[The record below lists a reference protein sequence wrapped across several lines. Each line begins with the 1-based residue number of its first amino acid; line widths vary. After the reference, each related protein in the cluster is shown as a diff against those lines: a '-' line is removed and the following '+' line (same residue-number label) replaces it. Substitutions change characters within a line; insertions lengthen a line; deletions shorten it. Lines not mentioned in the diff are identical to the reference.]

1 MNSILILI
9 ITYILN
15 PILETS
21 AGICAVKSMNHRSL
35 RLTPADFIFYLSTIL
50 AVLLIPSE
58 PAIFK
63 WVFVLL
69 LYLVYIL
76 AGAGAGV
83 VTGLAGL
90 SAAVVITPLLVS
102 VCEWQSYDAVTV
114 ALAAD
119 VLASLLTAYTYYKNK
134 NIDLKNGMLVAITAF
149 IGTIIGSY
157 CGYLFSQSQPD
168 GLGYISMITTIGLGI
183 KFLIKPIEEGHDA
196 ESGLEH
202 ISKKKITQSMLFG
215 CGIGWICGFTGS
227 GGGIL
232 MLTVFTL
239 HLGYNLKVAVGT
251 STMIMTLVA
260 LTGTVSHISMGAT
273 VEILPTLL
281 VVICCVI
288 GAYVSA
294 KFANKCEI
302 KKLNKVVG
310 TCLGILGVITI
321 LLKLI

>member
-1 MNSILILI
+1 VVINHYIPNNKI
-9 ITYILN
+9 IGGNI
-15 PILETS
+15 
-21 AGICAVKSMNHRSL
+21 M
-35 RLTPADFIFYLSTIL
+35 
-50 AVLLIPSE
+50 
-58 PAIFK
+58 
-63 WVFVLL
+63 

-76 AGAGAGV
+76 AGTGAGI

-102 VCEWQSYDAVTV
+102 VCGWESYNAVTV

-134 NIDLKNGMLVAITAF
+134 NIDLKNGILVTITAF
-149 IGTIIGSY
+149 VGTIIGSY

-168 GLGYISMITTIGLGI
+168 GLGYISMATTILLGI
-183 KFLIKPIEEGHDA
+183 KFLAKPIEEGYDA
-196 ESGLEH
+196 EVAADR
-202 ISKKKITQSMLFG
+202 ICDKKRALAMVCG
-215 CGIGWICGFTGS
+215 CGVGWICGFTGS

-232 MLTVFTL
+232 MLTVFTIF
-239 HLGYNLKVAVGT
+239 LGYNLKVAVGT

-260 LTGTVSHISMGAT
+260 LIGTISHISMGANL
-273 VEILPTLL
+273 EILPTLV

-288 GAYVSA
+288 AAYVSS

-310 TCLGILGVITI
+310 ICLTVLGIVTI

>member
-1 MNSILILI
+1 M
-9 ITYILN
+9 
-15 PILETS
+15 
-21 AGICAVKSMNHRSL
+21 
-35 RLTPADFIFYLSTIL
+35 
-50 AVLLIPSE
+50 
-58 PAIFK
+58 
-63 WVFVLL
+63 
-69 LYLVYIL
+69 LYVVYIL
-76 AGAGAGV
+76 AGLGAGV

-102 VCEWQSYDAVTV
+102 LCGWASYDAVTV

-119 VLASLLTAYTYYKNK
+119 VLASMLTAYTYYKNR
-134 NIDLKNGMLVAITAF
+134 NIDLRNGILVTITAF
-149 IGTIIGSY
+149 IGTIVGSY
-157 CGYLFSQSQPD
+157 SGFLFSQSQPD
-168 GLGYISMITTIGLGI
+168 GLGYISMATTIFLGI
-183 KFLIKPIEEGHDA
+183 KFLVQPIEKGHDA
-196 ESGLEH
+196 ASGAH
-202 ISKKKITQSMLFG
+202 KISNKKIVLAMFLG
-215 CGIGWICGFTGS
+215 CGIGWVCGFTGS